1 MADTF
6 NYEDTILSQF
16 ANSPTILSLIGSFS
30 AAVDPSA
37 NIDAFYDLVWNIDT
51 AEGYGLDVWG
61 RIVGVT
67 RVLQVE
73 NGEVDFGFAEAD
85 ASSVLGSTFILG
97 ASVLGYEAYSGGTA
111 QPFGQG
117 VFYNGTPTSSN
128 YTLSDDAF
136 RTLILAKALA
146 NISQSNIHAYNT
158 ILMTLFPNRG
168 NAFVTDSGNM
178 QMNLVFMFPL
188 QPFEIAIILQSG
200 AFTPPTGVGFNVMVA
215 ATPTFGFAEAGASA
229 AGFNV
234 GTFFA
239 GFAT

>member
-1 MADTF
+1 MDDF
-6 NYEDTILSQF
+6 NVEDTILSQF

-30 AAVDPSA
+30 AAVNPAA
-37 NIDAFYDLVWNIDT
+37 NIDAFYQLVWDINT
-51 AEGYGLDVWG
+51 AEGYGLQVWG

-67 RVLQVE
+67 NVLQIS
-73 NGEVDFGFAEAD
+73 NDEVNFGFAED
-85 ASSVLGSTFILG
+85 GISSVLGSTFVIG
-97 ASVLGYEAYSGGTA
+97 TSVLGGGAYTGTA

-117 VFYNGTPTSSN
+117 VFYNGTPTTSN

-158 ILMTLFPNRG
+158 ILMSLFPDRG
-168 NAFVTDSGNM
+168 NAFVADSGNM

-188 QPFEIAIILQSG
+188 QPFEIAILLQSG
-200 AFTPPTGVGFNVMVA
+200 AFTAPTGVGFNVMVS
-215 ATPTFGFAEAGASA
+215 ATPTFGFAEAGASS

-239 GFAT
+239 GFAA

>member
-6 NYEDTILSQF
+6 NYEDTVLSQF
-16 ANSPTILSLIGSFS
+16 ANSPTILGLIDSFS

-37 NIDAFYDLVWNIDT
+37 NIDAFYELVWNIE
-51 AEGYGLDVWG
+51 AAQGYGLQVWG

-67 RVLQVE
+67 NVLEIPGGVI
-73 NGEVDFGFAEAD
+73 DLGFEEA
-85 ASSVLGSTFILG
+85 
-97 ASVLGYEAYSGGTA
+97 GTA
-111 QPFGQG
+111 SAAPFGQG
-117 VFYNGTPTSSN
+117 VFYNGTQATSN

-158 ILMTLFPNRG
+158 ILMSLFPNRG

-188 QPFEIAIILQSG
+188 QPFEIAILLQSG
-200 AFTPPTGVGFNVMVA
+200 AFSPPTGVGFNVMPV
-215 ATPTFGFAEAGASA
+215 ATPTFGFAEAGANS
-229 AGFNV
+229 AGFNQ